1 MNTRTRIAA
10 LLGASA
16 LSLGIVGMALAIEV
30 KDAHQN
36 ITVSWDG
43 NGNPVIDSDEDFT
56 PSDECDPAP
65 APGWVIFHFVQSGPG
80 VVANAAGNNLLDVD
94 FEDEADAN
102 DVPEDSIQ
110 GNGTNVDWFVAVD
123 ASDGSVTMVTANSN
137 VAGDEDT
144 LRVSHICVGDQPEE
158 ESQPPSEVPSQVIE
172 SEAPSAP
179 PSEVPSQVIES
190 EAPSEVPS
198 QSVGAETDAP
208 SESPFQSVEGDTDA
222 PSEPNTATVDGA
234 GNVGA
239 PGEGAWLLV
248 VALGVLLASIVV
260 LTPARAKAPRR

>member
-1 MNTRTRIAA
+1 MKTRMRIGA
-10 LLGASA
+10 LLGAGA

-36 ITVSWDG
+36 ITVTWDA
-43 NGNPVIDSDEDFT
+43 NGDPVIGGGFSN
-56 PSDECDPAP
+56 SDECDAP
-65 APGWVIFHFVQSGPG
+65 APGWVIFHFVQSGQG
-80 VVANAAGNNLLDVD
+80 TVANAPGNNLLDVD

-137 VAGDEDT
+137 VVGGEDE
-144 LRVSHICVGDQPEE
+144 LRVSHICVGDQPEQ
-158 ESQPPSEVPSQVIE
+158 ESQAPSDAPSDAPSEV
-172 SEAPSAP
+172 PSAP

-198 QSVGAETDAP
+198 QSVAVETDAP
-208 SESPFQSVEGDTDA
+208 SESPFQSVEADTDA

-239 PGEGAWLLV
+239 PGDGAWLLV